1 MSEKMST
8 LELERISEAWNSL
21 PALRVPR
28 NEAEHAAL
36 VRWLDQL
43 VDLVGNDEAHPL
55 ASLMDVIGTLIESY
69 EDATLPDFTT

>member
-1 MSEKMST
+1 MSA
-8 LELERISEAWNSL
+8 LELERISEAWDAL

-28 NEAEHAAL
+28 NEAEYAAL

-55 ASLMDVIGTLIESY
+55 ASLMDVLGTLIESY
-69 EDATLPDFTT
+69 EDATLPDFAT